1 MAILFGVL
9 WLVASI
15 VMGLF
20 IKGDI
25 FKNKQYFRIGLTL
38 IILSFVCGFTML
50 LTILI
55 NS

>member
-9 WLVASI
+9 WLIASI

-25 FKNKQYFRIGLTL
+25 FKNKQYFKIGLTL